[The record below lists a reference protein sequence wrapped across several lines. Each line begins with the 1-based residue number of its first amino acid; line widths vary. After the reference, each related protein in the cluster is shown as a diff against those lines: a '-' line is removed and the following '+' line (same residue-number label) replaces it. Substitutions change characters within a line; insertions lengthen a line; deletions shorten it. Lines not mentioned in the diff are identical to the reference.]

1 MNALIV
7 KDGYG
12 QTYRLH
18 LPGDRSI
25 DPAIK
30 PRTFHDLP
38 STQSFVRGLQVEDNQ
53 WIHILYGIDQKPRN
67 VYNDNVY
74 KIVAELIMRG
84 RIKVYPITHLSQ
96 QGHAM
101 GYPIIPADEGKQYR
115 FIPASMLLINEL
127 RDVRIFRDH
136 GTAEKFVQS
145 LNLTDAH
152 LEAIIQIHAKP
163 TNDGS
168 ARSSVRMTT
177 MLIELLAKGEVVVE
191 KKIIAAAPPKPLE
204 VESASGP
211 GNRPAT
217 LGPHVGGLHNREYLT
232 PNADPKQFK
241 TVRQV
246 DMGNLSVE
254 DATVRKALKRQGR
267 DDDKIEQIL
276 KSGDGFA
283 TKELKPGDKLYGFDS
298 QNNKYGA
305 KKQDS
310 PYWLDETGY
319 QDVKLKYYN
328 NGQWDKEGIKNHLAL
343 PCMNRADVIDV
354 AEVTKPQ
361 VVLESTVGKAREQI
375 AYTNADYTTGMLGK
389 IMPGGGKQITP
400 DPTKT
405 SVVTR
410 MKGTP

>member
-1 MNALIV
+1 MSLLLLN
-7 KDGYG
+7 DGHRY
-12 QTYRLH
+12 YRLH
-18 LPGDRSI
+18 LPGDQPVDR
-25 DPAIK
+25 AFK
-30 PRTFHDLP
+30 PLEFDDLHFA
-38 STQSFVRGLQVEDNQ
+38 TAFVRGLCRGISRMEGYE
-53 WIHILYGIDQKPRN
+53 WIRILYDVDQKPRN

-217 LGPHVGGLHNREYLT
+217 LGPHVVGGDKGQLLPESRKVSATTRDEIKAEPHDKPSPENISARKKLAHDFYKEQGMLEHKIEAHIEGIDFT
-232 PNADPKQFK
+232 KPVERITLKKGSIVEQHQIPNATQGNYYAQVGTDARQLGISKEVLDGKTGKLVERQPKKYILDKDTEVLSSSTRAIDDTWSIPGTNIK
-241 TVRQV
+241 TAGGGTQYFT
-246 DMGNLSVE
+246 M
-254 DATVRKALKRQGR
+254 KR
-267 DDDKIEQIL
+267 
-276 KSGDGFA
+276 SNF
-283 TKELKPGDKLYGFDS
+283 KPG
-298 QNNKYGA
+298 
-305 KKQDS
+305 
-310 PYWLDETGY
+310 
-319 QDVKLKYYN
+319 
-328 NGQWDKEGIKNHLAL
+328 
-343 PCMNRADVIDV
+343 
-354 AEVTKPQ
+354 
-361 VVLESTVGKAREQI
+361 
-375 AYTNADYTTGMLGK
+375 
-389 IMPGGGKQITP
+389 
-400 DPTKT
+400 
-405 SVVTR
+405 
-410 MKGTP
+410 